1 MTASNDETPRSEPA
15 VEVLAEVAAPNEET
29 KDGMEPVKVEI
40 VVLNPDEEIID
51 VPEEDHPAAVNA
63 YISADDGTDVEAEDT
78 QIKEETLNA
87 AEPDAEDKA
96 DSAGQDTVDK
106 TNSSVLDGKTISTE
120 EDKTNS
126 PEPDGKTISTEEDKT
141 NSSEPDDKTIST
153 EEDKTN
159 TAEPDDKTISTEEDM
174 ANSVKPDSKGK
185 TNPTVTEDK
194 KISVEAA
201 QEGTDVKT
209 DATLPFTESDVIQQN
224 VSDAGP
230 DADADEKTEAEEN
243 INAATVTEDKSMA
256 AKDADDT
263 NIVAVGSSTD
273 VEGDSAPVA
282 VAEVVDTAAECAAEE
297 STAEDVADT
306 QAVAAA
312 SAVEDEV
319 PAPISVVE
327 AGHSRAEAMAEV
339 APPAGA
345 GPPMGV
351 AEMKRMAAEEDEGP
365 YESVDVIGDLVDKEN
380 QELARRRRE
389 QEARC
394 PAPDVIKAD
403 M

>member
-63 YISADDGTDVEAEDT
+63 NISADDGTDVETEDT
-78 QIKEETLNA
+78 QIKEDTLNA

-106 TNSSVLDGKTISTE
+106 TNSSVLDGKTISIE

-126 PEPDGKTISTEEDKT
+126 PESDGKTISTD
-141 NSSEPDDKTIST
+141 
-153 EEDKTN
+153 EDKTN
-159 TAEPDDKTISTEEDM
+159 TAEPDDKAISTEEDM

-185 TNPTVTEDK
+185 TNPTVTE
-194 KISVEAA
+194 AA
-201 QEGTDVKT
+201 HEEGTDVKT

-243 INAATVTEDKSMA
+243 INAATVTEDKSMT

-263 NIVAVGSSTD
+263 NIVAVGSGTD
-273 VEGDSAPVA
+273 VESDGAPVA

-365 YESVDVIGDLVDKEN
+365 YDSVDVIGDLVDKEN

>member
-51 VPEEDHPAAVNA
+51 FPDEDHPAAVDAN
-63 YISADDGTDVEAEDT
+63 ISADDGTDVEAEDT

-96 DSAGQDTVDK
+96 DSAGQDT
-106 TNSSVLDGKTISTE
+106 
-120 EDKTNS
+120 
-126 PEPDGKTISTEEDKT
+126 EDKT
-141 NSSEPDDKTIST
+141 NSSEPDGKTIST

-224 VSDAGP
+224 VSDARL
-230 DADADEKTEAEEN
+230 DVDEKTEAEEN
-243 INAATVTEDKSMA
+243 IDTATVTEDKSMA

-365 YESVDVIGDLVDKEN
+365 YDSVDVIGDLVDKEN

>member
-15 VEVLAEVAAPNEET
+15 VEVLAEVNAPNEET

-63 YISADDGTDVEAEDT
+63 NISADDGTDVEAEDT

-96 DSAGQDTVDK
+96 DSAGQDT
-106 TNSSVLDGKTISTE
+106 
-120 EDKTNS
+120 
-126 PEPDGKTISTEEDKT
+126 EDKT
-141 NSSEPDDKTIST
+141 NSSEPDGKTIST

-209 DATLPFTESDVIQQN
+209 DATIPFTESDVIQQN
-224 VSDAGP
+224 VSDARL
-230 DADADEKTEAEEN
+230 DVDEKTEAEEN
-243 INAATVTEDKSMA
+243 IDAATVTEDKSMA

-365 YESVDVIGDLVDKEN
+365 YDSVDVIGDLVDKEN

>member
-15 VEVLAEVAAPNEET
+15 VEVLAEVNAPNEET

-40 VVLNPDEEIID
+40 IVLNPDEEIID

-63 YISADDGTDVEAEDT
+63 NISADDGTDVEAEDT
-78 QIKEETLNA
+78 QIKEDTLNA

-106 TNSSVLDGKTISTE
+106 TNSSEPDGKTISTE

-126 PEPDGKTISTEEDKT
+126 PEPD
-141 NSSEPDDKTIST
+141 DKTIST
-153 EEDKTN
+153 EEDKTY
-159 TAEPDDKTISTEEDM
+159 TAEPDDKAISTEEDM

-185 TNPTVTEDK
+185 TNPTVTE
-194 KISVEAA
+194 AA
-201 QEGTDVKT
+201 QEEGTDVKT

-365 YESVDVIGDLVDKEN
+365 YDSVDVIGDLVDKEN

>member
-29 KDGMEPVKVEI
+29 KDGIEPVKVEI
-40 VVLNPDEEIID
+40 IVLNPDEEIID

-63 YISADDGTDVEAEDT
+63 NISADDGTDVEAEDT
-78 QIKEETLNA
+78 QIKEDTLNA

-106 TNSSVLDGKTISTE
+106 TNSSEPDGKTISTE

-126 PEPDGKTISTEEDKT
+126 PEPD
-141 NSSEPDDKTIST
+141 DKTIST
-153 EEDKTN
+153 EEDKTY
-159 TAEPDDKTISTEEDM
+159 TAEPDDKAISTEEDM

-230 DADADEKTEAEEN
+230 DADEKTEAEEN

-365 YESVDVIGDLVDKEN
+365 CDSVDVIGDLVDKEN

>member
-40 VVLNPDEEIID
+40 IVLNPDEEIID

-63 YISADDGTDVEAEDT
+63 NISADDGTDVEAEDT
-78 QIKEETLNA
+78 QIKEDTLNA

-106 TNSSVLDGKTISTE
+106 TNSSEPDGKTISTE

-126 PEPDGKTISTEEDKT
+126 PEPD
-141 NSSEPDDKTIST
+141 DKTIST
-153 EEDKTN
+153 EEDKTY
-159 TAEPDDKTISTEEDM
+159 TAEPDDKAISTEEDM

-185 TNPTVTEDK
+185 TNPTVTE
-194 KISVEAA
+194 AA
-201 QEGTDVKT
+201 QEEGTDVKT

-345 GPPMGV
+345 GSPMGV

-365 YESVDVIGDLVDKEN
+365 YDSVDVIGDLVDKEN

>member
-15 VEVLAEVAAPNEET
+15 VEVLAEVNAPNEET
-29 KDGMEPVKVEI
+29 KDGIEPVKVEI

-51 VPEEDHPAAVNA
+51 VPEEDHEAAVDAN
-63 YISADDGTDVEAEDT
+63 ISAERMGDDAEIEDT

-87 AEPDAEDKA
+87 AEPHAEDKA

-106 TNSSVLDGKTISTE
+106 TNSS
-120 EDKTNS
+120 
-126 PEPDGKTISTEEDKT
+126 EPDG
-141 NSSEPDDKTIST
+141 KTIST

-194 KISVEAA
+194 KNSAEVA

-224 VSDAGP
+224 VSDARL
-230 DADADEKTEAEEN
+230 DVDEKTEAEEN
-243 INAATVTEDKSMA
+243 IDTATVTEDKSMA

-263 NIVAVGSSTD
+263 NIEAVGSGTN
-273 VEGDSAPVA
+273 VEGDAAPAA

-351 AEMKRMAAEEDEGP
+351 AEMKRLAAEEDDGP
-365 YESVDVIGDLVDKEN
+365 YDSVDVIGDLVDKEN